1 MRSPVESRWTAK
13 RVTSAC
19 RASLAKTYDW
29 KISPS
34 LFLPKPNVSLLFHSS
49 YKMRTFWLCKWSSQ
63 TCTQYS
69 SNTPTFFLFSLHFPA
84 PSLNPP
90 SSLSH
95 DAFCSKPIHPNGALK
110 TLRGTLDDDSK
121 PGLWKLPDLHSLQR
135 RSWTR
140 EELHSFHQQME
151 NKDPIKTENTY
162 FLLCVGYFRI
172 FPLQVSNNADFP
184 KNTGQS
190 AVTQLD

>member
-1 MRSPVESRWTAK
+1 MRSSVDTGRADEQQN
-13 RVTSAC
+13 TSHQHAEQAW
-19 RASLAKTYDW
+19 RRLTTEK
-29 KISPS
+29 SPS

-69 SNTPTFFLFSLHFPA
+69 SNTPTFFLFSLHFLA

-140 EELHSFHQQME
+140 EERHSFIPSTDG
-151 NKDPIKTENTY
+151 K
-162 FLLCVGYFRI
+162 
-172 FPLQVSNNADFP
+172 
-184 KNTGQS
+184 
-190 AVTQLD
+190 